1 MCVRA
6 RARARSCF
14 LFLGF
19 GIGLALFVCLFV
31 AGLRCLRNR
40 KSGSYRTKFLV
51 QLFEELDKA
60 LDLK

>member
-1 MCVRA
+1 VYVRA
-6 RARARSCF
+6 LL
-14 LFLGF
+14 LFVSRF
-19 GIGLALFVCLFV
+19 WHWISFVCLFV
-31 AGLRCLRNR
+31 AGIRCLRKR